1 MTPRRFAARRIFA
14 FALIAAAVSGAAL
27 QAFPQGL
34 PARLTTFEELEK
46 AIGLARE
53 AVRTSPRD
61 AAAGT
66 ELARLLMMDGKFPE
80 AEDALRGALA
90 ADARNVPALVLLSRL
105 YRTDYRFDAGRAEL
119 AKAMALAPQLED
131 VRLLEASFAI
141 DRMDFAAAAAIYQD
155 LVAHAPGS
163 AAALCG
169 LAEVAYWE
177 NRYDDS
183 LSFIER
189 CLAADPGFGRAFLF
203 KSLIHRIR
211 QENDQWKA
219 AGRKAVEASP
229 FDDEARANLFN
240 ILARGEQKMQEGY
253 AEAKV
258 ALRINPFCYQA
269 HNYIGNGWTPVA
281 YGEDKPGGPPEAASR
296 IRTLLQD
303 GGEALVSR
311 DLDRAEKLFDGVL
324 GLSAGNIKAL
334 IGRGAAAYHRGRF
347 EEAREWF
354 VRALAADPDYGLA
367 HYGLSQSLLR
377 LKDGINIKL
386 SGIEMSFAAKEVPE
400 PAALRD
406 VFVNYAGLDPDLQ
419 KIIRLSVRPLRAFLP
434 LAKDKG
440 ATFYI
445 TPFHMIQ
452 SEAPGMAG
460 IRGQRTFDGRLWDDV
475 KGLGGPHALS
485 GEDWERDV
493 KRLRFNVVA
502 HEFTHQVHGFLPKE
516 LRDEVKRLFEKA
528 KKERLTLDF
537 YADFNEFEY
546 FATGVEAYVSED
558 KLADQKIAY
567 GHTRA
572 ELLARD
578 PDLCR
583 FIERLDGKDRL

>member
-1 MTPRRFAARRIFA
+1 MTFRRFPARNLL
-14 FALIAAAVSGAAL
+14 ALVLLAAALSGPAL
-27 QAFPQGL
+27 RAIPQDR

-46 AIGLARE
+46 AIGTARE
-53 AVRTSPRD
+53 AFLMGPKD
-61 AAAGT
+61 AAAAT
-66 ELARLLMMDGKFPE
+66 ELARLLMMEGKFDE
-80 AEDALRGALA
+80 AEGALRGALA
-90 ADARNVPALVLLSRL
+90 ADARNVPALALLARL
-105 YRTDYRFDAGRAEL
+105 DRLTFRFEEGRAEL
-119 AKAMALAPQLED
+119 AKAAAQAPKSNE
-131 VRLLEASFAI
+131 VRLLEASFAL
-141 DRMDFAAAAAIYQD
+141 DRMDFAAAAAVYKD
-155 LVAHAPGS
+155 LVAANPAS

-177 NRYDDS
+177 SRYDEAMG
-183 LSFIER
+183 FIGR

-203 KSLIHRIR
+203 ESLIHRIR
-211 QENDQWKA
+211 QENEEWKA
-219 AGRKAVEASP
+219 AGRKAVELCP

-240 ILARGEQKMQEGY
+240 ILARGEQKMNEGY

-258 ALRINPFCYQA
+258 ALRINPLCYQA

-281 YGEDKPGGPPEAASR
+281 YGEDKPGGPPEAAAR
-296 IRTLLQD
+296 ILTLLRD

-311 DLDRAEKLFDGVL
+311 DLDRADKLFDGVL
-324 GLSAGNIKAL
+324 GLSGSNIKAL
-334 IGRGAAAYHRGRF
+334 IGKGTAAYHRGRF
-347 EEAREWF
+347 EEAQGWF
-354 VRALAADPDYGLA
+354 VRALAVDPDYGLA
-367 HYGLSQSLLR
+367 HYGLAQSLLR
-377 LKDGINIKL
+377 LKDATNVKL
-386 SGIEMSFAAKEVPE
+386 SAIEKSFAAREAPE
-400 PAALRD
+400 PAGLAD
-406 VFVNYAGLDPDLQ
+406 VFINYARLDPDLR
-419 KIIRLSVRPLRAFLP
+419 KIIRLSARPLRAFLP
-434 LAKDKG
+434 LAKGKG
-440 ATFYI
+440 ATFFI

-452 SEAPGMAG
+452 SEAPGMVG

-493 KRLRFNVVA
+493 KRLRYNVVA
-502 HEFTHQVHGFLPKE
+502 HEFTHQVHGFLPKD

-546 FATGVEAYVSED
+546 FATGVEAYVSEE

-578 PDLCR
+578 PDLYR
-583 FIERLDGKDRL
+583 FIERLDGRDRL